1 VTVAVLS
8 IALGFHVVHGTFA
21 GTSPHM
27 AAGLGVAF
35 LVSVYIAHQLER
47 YRRERDAAEA
57 AVRRN
62 EQRFRSLIERG
73 SDIITI
79 VDADGVIRYESP
91 SIERLLG
98 YRPEDSIGL
107 LASRYVHAEDL
118 PAVTAAFTRA
128 VGGRTTSVE
137 CRALRRDGSW
147 CDVEAAFTNLLDH
160 PAVGGVVVNWRD
172 ISERKRAEAERGRYI
187 RELARARDQA
197 LASTRAKSMF
207 LANMSH
213 EIRTPL
219 NAIVGMTDMVCDTEL
234 TAEQRENLDRSRA
247 ATLGLLAV
255 INDILDAS
263 KIEAG
268 KMTIEVV
275 DMDLRRTIEEGQACR
290 PRGHGEGL
298 SFGCVFPPDL
308 PERVAIPCACAR
320 SSSIWSATRSSSPRR
335 GR

>member
-1 VTVAVLS
+1 VQLQAR
-8 IALGFHVVHGTFA
+8 ARHGRA
-21 GTSPHM
+21 RRGRSW
-27 AAGLGVAF
+27 
-35 LVSVYIAHQLER
+35 SRYIAHHSSATGASGCSR
-47 YRRERDAAEA
+47 GRS
-57 AVRRN
+57 RRN
-62 EQRFRSLIERG
+62 EQRCCLERG
-73 SDIITI
+73 STSSRLSS
-79 VDADGVIRYESP
+79 AGVIRYESP

-219 NAIVGMTDMVCDTEL
+219 NVIVGMTDMVCDTEL

-255 INDILDAS
+255 INDILDVS

-275 DMDLRRTIEEGQACR
+275 DMDLRRTIEESA
-290 PRGHGEGL
+290 GL
-298 SFGCVFPPDL
+298 LAPAATGKGLRWLRFSG
-308 PERVAIPCACAR
+308 PERVRR
-320 SSSIWSATRSSSPRR
+320 SVRVRPSSIWSATRSKFARR
-335 GR
+335 GGDHRGRVLRRRPRTSWFG